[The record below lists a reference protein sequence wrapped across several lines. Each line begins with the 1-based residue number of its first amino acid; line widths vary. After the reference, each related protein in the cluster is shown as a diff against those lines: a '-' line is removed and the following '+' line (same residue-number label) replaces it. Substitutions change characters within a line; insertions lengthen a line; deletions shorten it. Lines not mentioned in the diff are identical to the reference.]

1 MLPMPDTQTI
11 IFFAILILSIIAFI
25 REWFPIEVTSLLV
38 LAALLLSGLID
49 KHQAISGFSNKAVI
63 TIGAMFILSHAFTKT
78 GFIRVFTIWLENNG
92 RGRNWLVTTLFL
104 LSVSIFSAFINNTAT
119 VAILIP
125 VATDLSHRLNISAS
139 KIMIPLSFAAIVGG
153 TCTVIGTSTNLI
165 VNDIA
170 FEAGFHIG
178 VFELSK
184 LGVILVVA
192 TLLYILAAQKWI
204 LPSRVPVSGL
214 TKKYHLGTYLTEV
227 KIPKESPLNGRK
239 FMDLKLG
246 QTYELTVL
254 EIIRHGNHITTNMR
268 NIVLKEDDILLVQ
281 CSVDKLQVF
290 RAEQK
295 VLLLT
300 DIKMDDNE
308 LADNENILMEAMIS
322 PNSSL
327 AGSSLMEV
335 DFRRRY
341 GLFVLALRRYRELMR
356 TKVAHVKLK
365 HFDTLLIFGSRTRM
379 AALNT
384 DPNFIILEELDT
396 KLHKIK
402 YWWLAVAIIPIV
414 VGVAALNILS
424 IMEASLLGAILVM
437 ATGIVPAQEAYKSI
451 NWTVIFLIAALIPLG
466 AAMETIHLSE
476 RIGGIITTAS
486 SQFGHVGLIG
496 ILFFITMLMT
506 SFLSHTA
513 TAIIMTPL
521 AIKSAGVLGL
531 DPMPFI
537 MTIMFAASLSFM
549 TPNGYQTNTMVFS
562 PGGYRYMDFMR
573 AGIPLHIILGII
585 GVILIPVIWPL

>member
-1 MLPMPDTQTI
+1 M
-11 IFFAILILSIIAFI
+11 ILIVSVIAFI
-25 REWFPIEVTSLLV
+25 REWYPIEVTSLLV

-92 RGRNWLVTTLFL
+92 HGRNWLVSTLFL

-125 VATDLSHRLNISAS
+125 VASDLSHRLKISAS
-139 KIMIPLSFAAIVGG
+139 KIMMPLSFAAIVGG

-184 LGVILVVA
+184 LGIILVVA
-192 TLLYILAAQKWI
+192 TLGYILIAQKWI
-204 LPSRVPVSGL
+204 LPSRVPISGL
-214 TKKYHLGTYLTEV
+214 TNKYHLGTYLTEV
-227 KIPKESPLNGRK
+227 KIPMDSPLNGRK
-239 FMDLKLG
+239 FIDLNLG

-268 NIVLKEDDILLVQ
+268 NIILKEDDILLVQ
-281 CSVDKLQVF
+281 CSVDKLQLF

-300 DIKMDDNE
+300 DIKMNDNE
-308 LADNENILMEAMIS
+308 LADNENILLEAMIS

-327 AGSSLMEV
+327 AGSSLMEI

-341 GLFVLALRRYRELMR
+341 GLFVLALRRYREIMR
-356 TKVAHVKLK
+356 TKVAHVKLQN
-365 HFDTLLIFGSRTRM
+365 FDTLLIFGSRTRM

-384 DPNFIILEELDT
+384 DPNFIILDELDT

-437 ATGIVPAQEAYKSI
+437 ATGIVPSQEAYKSI

-466 AAMETIHLSE
+466 DAMETIHLSE
-476 RIGGIITTAS
+476 RIGGVITYAS
-486 SQFGHVGLIG
+486 TEFGDIGLIG

-573 AGIPLHIILGII
+573 AGVPLHIILGII
-585 GVILIPVIWPL
+585 GVILIPTIWPL

>member
-1 MLPMPDTQTI
+1 MQPMPDTQTI
-11 IFFAILILSIIAFI
+11 IFTTILIVSIIAFI

-49 KHQAISGFSNKAVI
+49 NHQAINGFSNKAVI

-92 RGRNWLVTTLFL
+92 HGRNWLVSTLFL

-125 VATDLSHRLNISAS
+125 VATDLSHRLKISAS
-139 KIMIPLSFAAIVGG
+139 KIMMPLSFAAIVGG

-170 FEAGFHIG
+170 LEAGFHIG

-184 LGVILVVA
+184 LGIILVIA
-192 TLLYILAAQKWI
+192 TLAYILVAQKWI

-227 KIPKESPLNGRK
+227 KIPKDSPLNGRK
-239 FMDLKLG
+239 FIDLNLG

-254 EIIRHGNHITTNMR
+254 EIIRRGNHITTNIR
-268 NIVLKEDDILLVQ
+268 NIILKEDDILLVQ
-281 CSVDKLQVF
+281 CSVDKLQLF

-300 DIKMDDNE
+300 DIKMNDNE

-356 TKVAHVKLK
+356 DKVAHVKLK

-396 KLHKIK
+396 TLHKIK

-414 VGVAALNILS
+414 VAVAALNLMS

-466 AAMETIHLSE
+466 DAMDTIHLSE
-476 RIGGIITTAS
+476 RIGGVITFAS
-486 SQFGHVGLIG
+486 SEFGDVGLIG

-521 AIKSAGVLGL
+521 AIKSAAVLGL

-562 PGGYRYMDFMR
+562 PGGYRYLDFMR
-573 AGIPLHIILGII
+573 AGIPLHIILGVI
-585 GVILIPVIWPL
+585 GVILIPIIWPL

>member
-1 MLPMPDTQTI
+1 MPETQTLL
-11 IFFAILILSIIAFI
+11 FFVILTVSIVAFI

-49 KHQAISGFSNKAVI
+49 AHQAIAGFSNKAVI

-78 GFIRVFTIWLENNG
+78 GFIPVFTVWLENNG
-92 RGRNWLVTTLFL
+92 HGRNWAVTTLFFL
-104 LSVSIFSAFINNTAT
+104 AVSIFSAFINNTAT

-125 VATDLSHRLNISAS
+125 VATELSHRLKISTS
-139 KIMIPLSFAAIVGG
+139 KIMIPLSYAAIVGG

-170 FEAGFHIG
+170 AEAGFNIG

-184 LGVILVVA
+184 LGIILVAA
-192 TLLYILAAQKWI
+192 TLLYILFAQRWL

-214 TKKYHLGTYLTEV
+214 TKKYHMGTYLTEV
-227 KIPKESPLNGRK
+227 RLPAESPMVGKRFIDLNVGAS
-239 FMDLKLG
+239 
-246 QTYELTVL
+246 YELTVL
-254 EIIRHGNHITTNMR
+254 EIIRHSNHITTNMR

-281 CSVDKLQVF
+281 CSVENLQTF
-290 RAEQK
+290 RREQK

-300 DIKMDDNE
+300 DIKMNDAE
-308 LADNENILMEAMIS
+308 LANNENILMEAMVS
-322 PNSSL
+322 PISSL
-327 AGSSLMEV
+327 AGASLMEI

-341 GLFVLALRRYRELMR
+341 GLFVLAVRRYREIMR
-356 TKVAHVKLK
+356 TKVAHVRLK
-365 HFDTLLIFGSRTRM
+365 QFDTLLIFGSRTRM

-384 DPNFIILEELDT
+384 DQNFIMLEEIDT
-396 KLHKIK
+396 TLHKIRF
-402 YWWLAVAIIPIV
+402 WWLAVAIIPLV
-414 VGVAALNILS
+414 VGAAALDIMS

-466 AAMETIHLSE
+466 DAMETIHLE
-476 RIGGIITTAS
+476 NQIGGLISFAG
-486 SQFGHVGLIG
+486 SQYGNLGLIA
-496 ILFFITMLMT
+496 ILFILTMVMT

-521 AIKSAGVLGL
+521 SLQSAIVLGL

-549 TPNGYQTNTMVFS
+549 TPNGYQTNTMVFI
-562 PGGYRYMDFMR
+562 PGGYRYTDYMK
-573 AGIPLHIILGII
+573 AGLPLHFLLGFLGIL
-585 GVILIPVIWPL
+585 LIPIIWPF

>member
-1 MLPMPDTQTI
+1 MPDTQTI
-11 IFFAILILSIIAFI
+11 IFFMILIVSVIAFI
-25 REWFPIEVTSLLV
+25 REWYPIEVTSLLV

-92 RGRNWLVTTLFL
+92 HGRNWLVSTLFL

-125 VATDLSHRLNISAS
+125 VASDLSHRLKISAS
-139 KIMIPLSFAAIVGG
+139 KIMMPLSFAAIVGG

-184 LGVILVVA
+184 LGIILVVA
-192 TLLYILAAQKWI
+192 TLGYILIAQKWI
-204 LPSRVPVSGL
+204 LPSRVPISGL
-214 TKKYHLGTYLTEV
+214 TNKYHLGTYLTEV
-227 KIPKESPLNGRK
+227 KIPVDSPLNGRK
-239 FMDLKLG
+239 FIDLNLG

-268 NIVLKEDDILLVQ
+268 NIILKEDDILLVQ
-281 CSVDKLQVF
+281 CSVDKLQLF

-300 DIKMDDNE
+300 DIKMNDNE
-308 LADNENILMEAMIS
+308 LADNENILLEAMIS

-327 AGSSLMEV
+327 AGSSLMEI

-341 GLFVLALRRYRELMR
+341 GLFVLALRRYREIMR
-356 TKVAHVKLK
+356 TKVAHVKLQN
-365 HFDTLLIFGSRTRM
+365 FDTLLIFGSRTRM

-384 DPNFIILEELDT
+384 DPNFIILDELDT

-437 ATGIVPAQEAYKSI
+437 ATGIVPSQEAYKSI

-466 AAMETIHLSE
+466 DAMETIHLSE
-476 RIGGIITTAS
+476 RIGGVITYAS
-486 SQFGHVGLIG
+486 TEFGDIGLIG

-573 AGIPLHIILGII
+573 AGVPLHIILGII
-585 GVILIPVIWPL
+585 GVILIPTIWPL

>member
-1 MLPMPDTQTI
+1 MLDSQSLL
-11 IFFAILILSIIAFI
+11 FFTILIVSIIAFI
-25 REWFPIEVTSLLV
+25 REWFPIEVTSLLI

-49 KHQAISGFSNKAVI
+49 SHQAISGFSNKAVI
-63 TIGAMFILSHAFTKT
+63 TIGAMFVLSHAFTKT
-78 GFIRVFTIWLENNG
+78 GFIRVFTLWLEDNG
-92 RGRNWLVTTLFL
+92 RGRNWAVSTLFL

-125 VATDLSHRLNISAS
+125 VASELSHRLKISAS
-139 KIMIPLSFAAIVGG
+139 KIMMPLSFAAIVGG

-170 FEAGFHIG
+170 MEAGFNIG

-184 LGVILVVA
+184 LGIILVIA
-192 TLLYILAAQKWI
+192 TLAYILLAQRWI

-214 TKKYHLGTYLTEV
+214 TNKYHLGTYLTEV
-227 KIPKESPLNGRK
+227 VIPKESPLAGRK
-239 FMDLKLG
+239 FIEFNLAQVYD
-246 QTYELTVL
+246 LTVL
-254 EIIRHGNHITTNMR
+254 EIIRRGNPITTNIR
-268 NIVLKEDDILLVQ
+268 NIVLKADDVLLVQ
-281 CSVDKLQVF
+281 CSVDKLQTF
-290 RAEQK
+290 RSEQK

-300 DIKMDDNE
+300 DVKMNDSE
-308 LADNENILMEAMIS
+308 LADNENILIEAMIS

-341 GLFVLALRRYRELMR
+341 GLFVLAVRRYREIVR
-356 TKVAHVKLK
+356 TKVAHIKLK
-365 HFDTLLIFGSRTRM
+365 RFDTLLIFGSRTRM

-384 DPNFIILEELDT
+384 DPNFIILDEIDT
-396 KLHKIK
+396 TLHKIK

-424 IMEASLLGAILVM
+424 IMEASLLGAILVV
-437 ATGIVPAQEAYKSI
+437 AVGIVPAQEAYKSI
-451 NWTVIFLIAALIPLG
+451 NWSVIFLIAALIPLG
-466 AAMETIHLSE
+466 DAMNTIHLSE
-476 RIGGIITTAS
+476 RIGGLITMAS
-486 SQFGHVGLIG
+486 GQFGDIGLIG
-496 ILFFITMLMT
+496 IIFFITMLMT

-585 GVILIPVIWPL
+585 GVVLIPIIWPL

>member
-1 MLPMPDTQTI
+1 
-11 IFFAILILSIIAFI
+11 
-25 REWFPIEVTSLLV
+25 
-38 LAALLLSGLID
+38 
-49 KHQAISGFSNKAVI
+49 
-63 TIGAMFILSHAFTKT
+63 
-78 GFIRVFTIWLENNG
+78 
-92 RGRNWLVTTLFL
+92 
-104 LSVSIFSAFINNTAT
+104 
-119 VAILIP
+119 
-125 VATDLSHRLNISAS
+125 
-139 KIMIPLSFAAIVGG
+139 
-153 TCTVIGTSTNLI
+153 
-165 VNDIA
+165 
-170 FEAGFHIG
+170 
-178 VFELSK
+178 
-184 LGVILVVA
+184 
-192 TLLYILAAQKWI
+192 
-204 LPSRVPVSGL
+204 
-214 TKKYHLGTYLTEV
+214 
-227 KIPKESPLNGRK
+227 
-239 FMDLKLG
+239 
-246 QTYELTVL
+246 
-254 EIIRHGNHITTNMR
+254 
-268 NIVLKEDDILLVQ
+268 
-281 CSVDKLQVF
+281 VDKLQVF
-290 RAEQK
+290 RTEQK

-379 AALNT
+379 AGLNT

-437 ATGIVPAQEAYKSI
+437 AAGIVPAQEAYKSI

-476 RIGGIITTAS
+476 RIGGIITSAS

-585 GVILIPVIWPL
+585 GVILIPIIWPL

>member
-1 MLPMPDTQTI
+1 MDTQSI
-11 IFFAILILSIIAFI
+11 IFFTILTLSIIAFVK
-25 REWFPIEVTSLLV
+25 EWFPIEVTSLIVLV
-38 LAALLLSGLID
+38 ALLLSGLID

-78 GFIRVFTIWLENNG
+78 GFIRVFTVWLENNG
-92 RGRNWLVTTLFL
+92 RGRNWAVTTLFL
-104 LSVSIFSAFINNTAT
+104 IAVSIFSAFINNTAT

-125 VATDLSHRLNISAS
+125 VATDLSHRLKISAS
-139 KIMIPLSFAAIVGG
+139 KIMMPLSFAAIVGG

-170 FEAGFHIG
+170 YEAGFRIG

-184 LGVILVVA
+184 LGVILVAA
-192 TLLYILAAQKWI
+192 TLAYILFAQKWI

-214 TKKYHLGTYLTEV
+214 TKKYHMGTYLTEV
-227 KIPKESPLNGRK
+227 MISEESPLNGKK
-239 FMDLKLG
+239 FIDLNLG
-246 QTYELTVL
+246 ATYELTVL

-268 NIVLKEDDILLVQ
+268 NIILRPDDILLVQ
-281 CSVDKLQVF
+281 CSVDKLQLF
-290 RAEQK
+290 RSEQK

-300 DIKMDDNE
+300 DVKMDDNE
-308 LADNENILMEAMIS
+308 LADNENILVEAMIS

-327 AGSSLMEV
+327 AGSSLMET

-341 GLFVLALRRYRELMR
+341 GLFVLAVRRYREIIR
-356 TKVAHVKLK
+356 SKVAHVHLK
-365 HFDTLLIFGSRTRM
+365 NFDTLLIFGSRTRV

-384 DPNFIILEELDT
+384 DPNFIMLEELDT
-396 KLHKIK
+396 TLHKIK

-414 VGVAALNILS
+414 VIIAALNIMS
-424 IMEASLLGAILVM
+424 IMEASLIGAIVVM
-437 ATGIVPAQEAYKSI
+437 ATGIVPSAEAYKSI

-466 AAMETIHLSE
+466 DAMETIHLAD
-476 RIGGIITTAS
+476 RIGGLITAAS
-486 SQFGHVGLIG
+486 GSFGDLGLIA

-531 DPMPFI
+531 DPLPFI

-549 TPNGYQTNTMVFS
+549 TPNGYQTNTMVFA
-562 PGGYRYMDFMR
+562 PGGYRYMDFMK

-585 GVILIPVIWPL
+585 GVVLIPIIWPL

>member
-1 MLPMPDTQTI
+1 MPDNMTI
-11 IFFAILILSIIAFI
+11 IFFAILIVSIIAFI

-49 KHQAISGFSNKAVI
+49 NHQAISGFSNKAVI

-78 GFIRVFTIWLENNG
+78 GFIRVFTLWLENNG
-92 RGRNWLVTTLFL
+92 RGRNWLVSTLFL

-125 VATDLSHRLNISAS
+125 VATDLSHRLKISAS
-139 KIMIPLSFAAIVGG
+139 KIMMPLSFAAIVGG

-170 FEAGFHIG
+170 HQSGFEIG

-184 LGVILVVA
+184 LGIIMVIA
-192 TLLYILAAQKWI
+192 TLGYILIAQKWI
-204 LPSRVPVSGL
+204 LPSRVPVTGL

-239 FMDLKLG
+239 FMDLNLG
-246 QTYELTVL
+246 QAYELTVL
-254 EIIRHGNHITTNMR
+254 EIIRHGNHITTNIR

-281 CSVDKLQVF
+281 CSVDKLQLF

-300 DIKMDDNE
+300 DIKMNDNE

-327 AGSSLMEV
+327 TGSSLMEV

-341 GLFVLALRRYRELMR
+341 GLFVLAIRRYKELMR
-356 TKVAHVKLK
+356 TKVAHVRLK
-365 HFDTLLIFGSRTRM
+365 RFDTLLIFGSRTRM
-379 AALNT
+379 AAINT
-384 DPNFIILEELDT
+384 DPNFIVLEELDT

-414 VGVAALNILS
+414 VGIAALNIMS

-437 ATGIVPAQEAYKSI
+437 AVGIVPAQEAYKSI

-466 AAMETIHLSE
+466 DAMETVHLSE
-476 RIGGIITTAS
+476 RIAGVINYAS
-486 SQFGHVGLIG
+486 SEFGDIGLIG

-521 AIKSAGVLGL
+521 AIKSAGLLGL

-549 TPNGYQTNTMVFS
+549 TPNGYQTNTMVLS
-562 PGGYRYMDFMR
+562 PGGYRYLDYMR

-585 GVILIPVIWPL
+585 GVVLIPIIWPL

>member
-1 MLPMPDTQTI
+1 MPDTQTI
-11 IFFAILILSIIAFI
+11 IFFMILIVSVIAFI
-25 REWFPIEVTSLLV
+25 REWYPIEVTSLLV

-92 RGRNWLVTTLFL
+92 HGRNWLVSTLFL

-125 VATDLSHRLNISAS
+125 VATDLSHRLKISAS
-139 KIMIPLSFAAIVGG
+139 KIMMPLSFAAIVGG

-184 LGVILVVA
+184 LGIILVVA
-192 TLLYILAAQKWI
+192 TLGYILIAQKWI
-204 LPSRVPVSGL
+204 LPSRVPISGL
-214 TKKYHLGTYLTEV
+214 TNKYHLGTYLTEV
-227 KIPKESPLNGRK
+227 KIPVDSPLNGRK
-239 FMDLKLG
+239 FIDLNLG

-268 NIVLKEDDILLVQ
+268 NIILKEDDILLVQ
-281 CSVDKLQVF
+281 CSVDKLQLF

-300 DIKMDDNE
+300 DIKMNDNE
-308 LADNENILMEAMIS
+308 LADNENILLEAMIS

-327 AGSSLMEV
+327 AGSSLMEI

-341 GLFVLALRRYRELMR
+341 GLFVLALRRYREIMR
-356 TKVAHVKLK
+356 TKVAHVKLQN
-365 HFDTLLIFGSRTRM
+365 FDTLLIFGSRTRM

-384 DPNFIILEELDT
+384 DPNFIILDELDT

-437 ATGIVPAQEAYKSI
+437 AAGIVPAQEAYKSI

-466 AAMETIHLSE
+466 DAMETIHLSE
-476 RIGGIITTAS
+476 RIGGVITYAS
-486 SQFGHVGLIG
+486 TEFGDIGLIG

-585 GVILIPVIWPL
+585 GIILIPTIWPL